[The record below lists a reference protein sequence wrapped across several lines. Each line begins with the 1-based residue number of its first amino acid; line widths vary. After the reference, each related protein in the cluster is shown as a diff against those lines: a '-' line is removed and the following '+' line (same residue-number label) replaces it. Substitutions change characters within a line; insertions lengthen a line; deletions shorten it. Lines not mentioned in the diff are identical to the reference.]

1 MFNFSGS
8 STQANLMSSIVSEDV
23 QFSTHITQERRES
36 DFHHDSI
43 HAGLM
48 QGQVLSSGAILK
60 GSKHDPERFGDA
72 AGIRKADDFQP
83 SFFGLS
89 YLA

>member
-8 STQANLMSSIVSEDV
+8 TTQANLMSSVVSEEV
-23 QFSTHITQERRES
+23 QLSTHIKQEQREA
-36 DFHHDSI
+36 DYHQDSVST
-43 HAGLM
+43 GLM
-48 QGQVLSSGAILK
+48 QGQVLSSGAVLK

-72 AGIRKADDFQP
+72 VGFRNVDDFQP